1 MCGVAEGALALAA
14 VSTAMGA
21 YGMYA
26 QGQQQKA
33 QAEYQAAVAN
43 NNAIIAEQNAQI
55 QDRAA
60 QDALSRGRI
69 EEQQHRLKVAQIK
82 GTQRSA
88 LAASGVAVDTDSALD
103 VLADTAM
110 LGEMDAL
117 TIRNNAERESYNFQ
131 VGAYN
136 ARAQA
141 GNFRA
146 ESGLLSM
153 AGSNAARNGT
163 WGAATTL
170 IGGAAQI
177 GMNYSLLS
185 SNGAFKTT
193 PTTKTPSGLT
203 SSQVQSWQ
211 GNGGWFG
218 RK

>member
-14 VSTAMGA
+14 VSTAMGG
-21 YGMYA
+21 YGMYQ
-26 QGQQQKA
+26 QGQQQQK

-43 NNAIIAEQNAQI
+43 NNSIVAEQNAQI

-69 EEQQHRLKVAQIK
+69 EEQQHRLKVAQMK

-88 LAASGVAVDTDSALD
+88 LAASGVQVDTGSALD
-103 VLADTAM
+103 MVADTAM
-110 LGEMDAL
+110 MGEMDAL
-117 TIRNNAERESYNFQ
+117 TIRNNAERESYNSL

-141 GNFRA
+141 STLRA
-146 ESGLLSM
+146 EAGLQMM
-153 AGSNAARNGT
+153 AGRNAARNGT

-170 IGGAAQI
+170 LGGAAQI

-185 SNGAFKTT
+185 SYEAFKTT
-193 PTTKTPSGLT
+193 PTYGSKALT
-203 SSQVQSWQ
+203 GSVAK
-211 GNGGWFG
+211 GPYGFGIGGV
-218 RK
+218 

>member
-1 MCGVAEGALALAA
+1 MAVTSAVAA
-14 VSTAMGA
+14 VASVSMSA

-26 QGQQQKA
+26 QGQQQQK

-43 NNAIIAEQNAQI
+43 NNAIVAEQNAQI

-60 QDALSRGRI
+60 QDALNRGRI
-69 EEQQHRLKVAQIK
+69 EEQQHRLKVAQMK

-88 LAASGVAVDTDSALD
+88 LAASGVEVDSGSALD
-103 VLADTAM
+103 MVADTAM
-110 LGEMDAL
+110 MGEMDAL

-153 AGSNAARNGT
+153 SGANAARNGT

-170 IGGAAQI
+170 LGGAAQTYS
-177 GMNYSLLS
+177 NYSYMKSLQ
-185 SNGAFKTT
+185 GAPKTT
-193 PTTKTPSGLT
+193 PSPAPKSGAFT
-203 SSQVQSWQ
+203 V
-211 GNGGWFG
+211 
-218 RK
+218 RT